1 MLALL
6 RALLVLGVAG
16 VTTVVVFQT
25 TTEAENGVR
34 KPMPLDSAI
43 PIANLRQLCRD
54 GDAKTA
60 EQSNPSVD
68 DILEN
73 HAQAREACDR
83 LVEMSGLKG
92 RDLAEVLL
100 DRADLEAAGQAEAY
114 AEALADYKRA
124 IAIAPDFASA
134 YWRRGKANLL
144 YGRDLPAALNDL
156 DEAIRLD
163 PLRAAFFVTRASILG
178 WLGEPDR
185 AMADLNHAL
194 SVEPN
199 SVHALTNRGLAFA
212 NQGDVA
218 RALRDYDAAL
228 ILTPDDA
235 GLYGFRAAARRQA
248 GDEAG
253 AKADDAKMAELMF
266 SAGQ

>member
-1 MLALL
+1 MLALH

-16 VTTVVVFQT
+16 VATVVVFHT
-25 TTEAENGVR
+25 AAAAENLVP
-34 KPMPLDSAI
+34 KPMPLDRAI
-43 PIANLRQLCRD
+43 PITSLRQLCRD

-60 EQSNPSVD
+60 EQSNPDVD
-68 DILEN
+68 DILKN
-73 HAQAREACDR
+73 HAQAKEACDR

-100 DRADLEAAGQAEAY
+100 DRADLEAAGQAKDY

-124 IAIAPDFASA
+124 IAIAPGFASA
-134 YWRRGKANLL
+134 HWRRGKANLL

-163 PLRAAFFVTRASILG
+163 PLQAEFFVTRASILG

-185 AMADLNHAL
+185 AMADLNKAL
-194 SVEPN
+194 SVDPQ
-199 SVHALTNRGLAFA
+199 SVTALTNRGLAFA
-212 NQGDVA
+212 NEGDAA
-218 RALRDYDAAL
+218 RALRDYNAAL
-228 ILTPDDA
+228 TLTPDDA

-253 AKADDAKMAELMF
+253 AKADEAKMAELMF